1 METEEQIK
9 QHKYSTAESFAS
21 LSIGL
26 WAVSLIGY
34 LTSGISWATYFL
46 AIVGAISVLLS
57 IYLIPSWNR
66 RQKSVLEFL
75 ERNKIMRIVKLLVWL
90 IVLAVFGVSLIQT
103 KVIWLIVAGLITII
117 IAFIVFYVGIWRMNK
132 NNRKPKHA

>member
-1 METEEQIK
+1 MEAEEQIK

-34 LTSGISWATYFL
+34 LTLGITWATYFL
-46 AIVGAISVLLS
+46 AIVGAISALLS
-57 IYLIPSWNR
+57 IYLILPWNGK
-66 RQKSVLEFL
+66 QKSVLGFL
-75 ERNKIMRIVKLLVWL
+75 ETNKIIGIIKLLVWL

-117 IAFIVFYVGIWRMNK
+117 IAFIVFYVGIWRMSK

>member
-34 LTSGISWATYFL
+34 LTSGIPWATYFL
-46 AIVGAISVLLS
+46 AIVGAISALLS
-57 IYLIPSWNR
+57 IYLILPWNG
-66 RQKSVLEFL
+66 RQKSVLGFL
-75 ERNKIMRIVKLLVWL
+75 KTNKIIGIVKLLVWL